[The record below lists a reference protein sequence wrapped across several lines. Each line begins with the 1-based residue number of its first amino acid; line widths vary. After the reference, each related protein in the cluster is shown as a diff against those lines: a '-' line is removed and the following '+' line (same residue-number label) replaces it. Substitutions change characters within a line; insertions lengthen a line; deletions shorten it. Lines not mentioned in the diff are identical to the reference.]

1 MVSSKCF
8 APVFRFLFSLQDTKT
23 RTGSKKEKK
32 EKRKKKEKIKNVKKE
47 YDEEKKATSN
57 NGKRKKSHGWIFLS
71 AMNVN
76 NVDAVE
82 LLQHVYYRLCFL
94 ALCQEIG
101 GSRASRAKLTITGGF
116 PCT

>member
-47 YDEEKKATSN
+47 YDEEKKRPATM
-57 NGKRKKSHGWIFLS
+57 GREKKSWMDFSFRH
-71 AMNVN
+71 
-76 NVDAVE
+76 E
-82 LLQHVYYRLCFL
+82 R
-94 ALCQEIG
+94 
-101 GSRASRAKLTITGGF
+101 
-116 PCT
+116 